1 MAVWRAPS
9 SAVSSRAAIT
19 GSSSKAAALRFQF
32 RRRRLRSQKM
42 QAWVSGGKCSSEVT
56 VFCSPRL
63 SVLRAR
69 DLEERGEIFVGGD
82 QQAMV
87 VRKLAVF
94 GLVACRVSIG
104 MHLPNLFCEFR
115 QGYATTLLS
124 LVKRFVMV
132 DFLYTAKRRTVFPE
146 SSTHEQMQS
155 LHAGAK

>member
-1 MAVWRAPS
+1 
-9 SAVSSRAAIT
+9 
-19 GSSSKAAALRFQF
+19 
-32 RRRRLRSQKM
+32 M
-42 QAWVSGGKCSSEVT
+42 QAWVSGEKCSSVVT

-63 SVLRAR
+63 SLLRAR

-82 QQAMV
+82 DQAMV

-124 LVKRFVMV
+124 SVKS
-132 DFLYTAKRRTVFPE
+132 FLMRTFCTPLKDE
-146 SSTHEQMQS
+146 PC
-155 LHAGAK
+155 LH